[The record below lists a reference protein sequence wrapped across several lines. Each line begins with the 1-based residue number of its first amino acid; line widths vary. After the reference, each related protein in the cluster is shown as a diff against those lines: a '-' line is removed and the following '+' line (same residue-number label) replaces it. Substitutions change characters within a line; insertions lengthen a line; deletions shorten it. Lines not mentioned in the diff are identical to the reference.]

1 MEVKDFERYLEL
13 VKLKEEYINTWR
25 ETKSDEDYDNVS
37 KTNEELSNLKN
48 NLLKFVFGNQSSI
61 ETVVDKLKFRLNRF
75 NEYAG
80 SDENRA
86 FNEIKMVKEILN
98 LLEMYDWKLMYS
110 NYGTTDNEGNWIKQ
124 VSVWEQ
130 NGEGL
135 IRNHKVWNVVD
146 AINTTKDSGRIIG
159 KAMGSISENI
169 NK

>member
-1 MEVKDFERYLEL
+1 MELKDFERYLEL
-13 VKLKEEYINTWR
+13 VKIEEEYTNTWR

-37 KTNEELSNLKN
+37 KTMEELMDLKN
-48 NLLKFVFGNQSSI
+48 NLLKFVFENQSSV
-61 ETVVDKLKFRLNRF
+61 ETVVDKLKFRLGRF
-75 NEYAG
+75 REYPS
-80 SDENRA
+80 SDENKA

-110 NYGTTDNEGNWIKQ
+110 EHHTGEVKQ
-124 VSVWEQ
+124 VAVWEQ

-135 IRNHKVWNVVD
+135 IRKHKVWNVVD

-159 KAMGSISENI
+159 KAIGSISENI

>member
-13 VKLKEEYINTWR
+13 VRMNEEYVNIWR

-37 KTNEELSNLKN
+37 KTSEELSNFKN

-61 ETVVDKLKFRLNRF
+61 ETVVDKLKFRLDRF
-75 NEYAG
+75 REYAS
-80 SDENRA
+80 SDENKS

-110 NYGTTDNEGNWIKQ
+110 EHHTGEVKQ
-124 VSVWEQ
+124 VAVWEQ

-135 IRNHKVWNVVD
+135 IRKHKVWNVVD

-159 KAMGSISENI
+159 KAIGSISENI

>member
-13 VKLKEEYINTWR
+13 VNTKEEYMNIWR

-37 KTNEELSNLKN
+37 KTSKELSNLKN
-48 NLLKFVFGNQSSI
+48 NLLKFVFKNQSSI

-98 LLEMYDWKLMYS
+98 LLEMYDWKLIHSEYHT
-110 NYGTTDNEGNWIKQ
+110 GEVKQ
-124 VSVWEQ
+124 VAVW
-130 NGEGL
+130 
-135 IRNHKVWNVVD
+135 
-146 AINTTKDSGRIIG
+146 
-159 KAMGSISENI
+159 
-169 NK
+169 

>member
-13 VKLKEEYINTWR
+13 VRMNEEYVNIWR

-37 KTNEELSNLKN
+37 KTSEELSNFKN

-61 ETVVDKLKFRLNRF
+61 ETVIDKLKFRLNRF

-98 LLEMYDWKLMYS
+98 LLEMYDWKLIHSEYHT
-110 NYGTTDNEGNWIKQ
+110 GEVKQ
-124 VSVWEQ
+124 VAVWEQ

-135 IRNHKVWNVVD
+135 IRNHKVWNVIN

>member
-13 VKLKEEYINTWR
+13 VNTKEEYMNIWR

-37 KTNEELSNLKN
+37 KTSKELSNLKN
-48 NLLKFVFGNQSSI
+48 NLLKFVFKNQSSI

-98 LLEMYDWKLMYS
+98 LLEMYDWKLIHSEYHT
-110 NYGTTDNEGNWIKQ
+110 GEVKQ
-124 VSVWEQ
+124 VAVWEQ

-135 IRNHKVWNVVD
+135 IRNHKVWNVIN